1 MVATCTN
8 ATTSANGCTALFDP
22 EAPADIP
29 ATVDVTYTYK
39 RARRAGQ
46 TMVEFSVVAVLTAIT
61 LLFVVEIGR
70 TVLVYTAVA
79 NAARAG
85 VRYAVVHGS
94 SRSTGRTVDS
104 ASRAGQQPR
113 ASRDG
118 GEELR
123 ERRLVNHQ
131 PSGGYRNLSG
141 RFQCSRAVRN
151 CQCRLSVRSI
161 DHILFEDAAARQR
174 LTGDHRILRSAAHTF
189 GRREGQAVILVVV
202 AMSILLIGALGL
214 AIDGG
219 QMYAHRQM
227 AQAAADAA
235 AQAGIMS
242 IFDGTNAT
250 SGHPFGTGTPPIASS
265 VCTTTDAR
273 TPCVYARNNGF
284 GGTSADTVTLSFPA
298 TVSGVTLSSGNVPA
312 FAVTVQRTLKTGLI
326 RFIGAGATSTITAKA
341 TAGLVG
347 AVSPSCVYA
356 LDPSAQNAFQATNG
370 ATVALNGCAIAVNS
384 TNNDALTVNGGSTVT
399 ASAISVVG
407 GDVISGGSSI
417 TPAATNG
424 VPRPPIRWPHC
435 RRRRWAP
442 ATIPTI
448 APAMEPGRSPPE
460 SIAAESTSPTAP
472 RLHSR
477 QGLTLLMAARSH
489 WLAEPPTPA
498 AE

>member
-1 MVATCTN
+1 M
-8 ATTSANGCTALFDP
+8 
-22 EAPADIP
+22 
-29 ATVDVTYTYK
+29 
-39 RARRAGQ
+39 
-46 TMVEFSVVAVLTAIT
+46 
-61 LLFVVEIGR
+61 
-70 TVLVYTAVA
+70 
-79 NAARAG
+79 
-85 VRYAVVHGS
+85 
-94 SRSTGRTVDS
+94 
-104 ASRAGQQPR
+104 
-113 ASRDG
+113 
-118 GEELR
+118 
-123 ERRLVNHQ
+123 
-131 PSGGYRNLSG
+131 
-141 RFQCSRAVRN
+141 
-151 CQCRLSVRSI
+151 
-161 DHILFEDAAARQR
+161 
-174 LTGDHRILRSAAHTF
+174 RSAAHSF

-370 ATVALNGCAIAVNS
+370 ATVALNGCAIAVDSSNS
-384 TNNDALTVNGGSTVT
+384 DAVTVSGGSTVT
-399 ASAISVVG
+399 ASAISIVG
-407 GDVISGGSSI
+407 GAVISGGGST
-417 TPAATNG
+417 TPAPVTG
-424 VPRPPIRWPHC
+424 
-435 RRRRWAP
+435 
-442 ATIPTI
+442 
-448 APAMEPGRSPPE
+448 
-460 SIAAESTSPTAP
+460 AASVADPFASLPSPTVGACNYNNYSP
-472 RLHSR
+472 GYGTWALTPGVYCGGINISN
-477 QGLTLLMAARSH
+477 GATATFAAGTYIINGGSLTLVGGTTDTGSGVMFYLTGTNATYGSVNISNGANVTFSG
-489 WLAEPPTPA
+489 PTSGSYMGVVFYQDRTITSAVNATFAGGVAMKVTGTLYFPTTSVLFSNGSSVSNVYTA
-498 AE
+498 IVAKQVSFTGGTSLQYDSTGMKTGLFSKAVALVQ